1 MQQALTSAAHG
12 TAAADIEANGTLF
25 ARHLRAVNKSL
36 NTVKSYMEAV
46 TQLDAYLAEHGMPR
60 TVAAIHREHSS
71 PSSRTSSPG

>member
-46 TQLDAYLAEHGMPR
+46 TQLDAYPLLD
-60 TVAAIHREHSS
+60 VDAAIDLLDNLR
-71 PSSRTSSPG
+71 SRANR